1 MEVPP
6 FRDALRD
13 VEDDEPLDEPPRSN
27 LASVV
32 VPKVEHRRTIDAVCP
47 LDSKDFAL
55 PKVSLLHFHASR
67 LSRHV

>member
-6 FRDALRD
+6 FHDALRD

-32 VPKVEHRRTIDAVCP
+32 VPKVEHRRIIDAACP
-47 LDSKDFAL
+47 LDSEDFVL
-55 PKVSLLHFHASR
+55 PKVFLQHFHVSH